1 MYKTNYKKDYK
12 KVVVKFYNC
21 IKQIIKNWWL
31 NFIYSELKLR
41 QLKTPL
47 LTYIMAPESSSM
59 DVNCDSYNWHYL
71 HIKTV
76 TTYTMFKVAGVA
88 AGRVK
93 PLH

>member
-1 MYKTNYKKDYK
+1 MITILYIILFYYE

-21 IKQIIKNWWL
+21 IKHIIKKIIKKWWL

-59 DVNCDSYNWHYL
+59 NANCDSYN
-71 HIKTV
+71 
-76 TTYTMFKVAGVA
+76 
-88 AGRVK
+88 
-93 PLH
+93 